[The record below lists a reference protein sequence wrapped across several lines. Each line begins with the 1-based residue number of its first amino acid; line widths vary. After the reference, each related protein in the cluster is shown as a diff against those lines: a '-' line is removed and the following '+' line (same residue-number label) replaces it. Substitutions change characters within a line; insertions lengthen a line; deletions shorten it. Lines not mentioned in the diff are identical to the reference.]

1 MASKHRKRA
10 RGAEEASGRPDIE
23 AGTLA
28 AVPSPDSPGAD
39 SGGGVEAAAAGAPS
53 SRRAFLWKAWIGL
66 AAVGIAELVWVAVDF
81 LRPRPARTAADAA
94 VVTAGPT
101 DAFDLDSVTAFPQGK
116 FYLVRLEDGGFL
128 AVSRECTP
136 LGCTVPWLEEE
147 HRFVCP
153 CHSSAFDIHGEV
165 VNPPAPR
172 ALDLY
177 EVRIENRI
185 VKVNTANL
193 RRRDGYDPAQVTRP

>member
-1 MASKHRKRA
+1 MARKGRDRGRKAERA
-10 RGAEEASGRPDIE
+10 PGQGSAGNSAPPSGS
-23 AGTLA
+23 
-28 AVPSPDSPGAD
+28 AVGSPGKEE
-39 SGGGVEAAAAGAPS
+39 SRGRGGTRPPP

-66 AAVGIAELVWVAVDF
+66 AAVGAAELIWVVIDF
-81 LRPRPARTAADAA
+81 LRPRPIRGEREAA
-94 VVTAGPT
+94 VITAGPAE
-101 DAFDLDSVTAFPQGK
+101 AFEPDSVTAFPQGK
-116 FYLVRLEDGGFL
+116 FYLVRLQDGGFL
-128 AVSRECTP
+128 AVSRECTH
-136 LGCTVPWLEEE
+136 LGCTVPWVEEE

-172 ALDLY
+172 ALDLF

-193 RRRDGYDPAQVTRP
+193 RRRDAFDPAQVTPA

>member
-1 MASKHRKRA
+1 MAKKGRDRGRKSEKVP
-10 RGAEEASGRPDIE
+10 GHGPAEVSMRSSGP
-23 AGTLA
+23 
-28 AVPSPDSPGAD
+28 AVGSPAKEKGQGKGGNRPSP
-39 SGGGVEAAAAGAPS
+39 

-66 AAVGIAELVWVAVDF
+66 AAVGTAELIWVVVDF
-81 LRPRPARTAADAA
+81 LRPRPARGDGEAA
-94 VVTAGPT
+94 VITAGPAE
-101 DAFDLDSVTAFPQGK
+101 AFEPDSVTAFPQGK
-116 FYLVRLEDGGFL
+116 FYLIRLEDGGFL
-128 AVSRECTP
+128 AVSRECTH
-136 LGCTVPWLEEE
+136 LGCTVPWVEEE

-172 ALDLY
+172 ALDLF

-193 RRRDGYDPAQVTRP
+193 RRRDAFDPAQVTSA